1 MSDHFSPEVHVMSV
15 NRPYIINI
23 MWLTSFRREFEETID
38 TLQNDIDT
46 LEKEKVDMKKR

>member
-1 MSDHFSPEVHVMSV
+1 MAEVVSV

-23 MWLTSFRREFEETID
+23 MWLTYFRRV